1 MKSILTLFIVAVF
14 SALFNINAIS
24 ADKPADKKTEKTD
37 TQEKFRPFHGTIK
50 SVDKV
55 ATTITLEGQ
64 SAQKFAIT
72 SDTKINK
79 DGKPVAFADIVV
91 GDSVGGRA
99 KETGEGKWTAMT
111 INAGK
116 RPAAKPEDKVKK

>member
-1 MKSILTLFIVAVF
+1 MKGILTLLLVAVIT
-14 SALFNINAIS
+14 ALFNINAIS
-24 ADKPADKKTEKTD
+24 ADKPADKKTEKAD
-37 TQEKFRPFHGTIK
+37 TQEKFRPFRGTIK

-55 ATTITLEGQ
+55 ARTITLEGE

-79 DGKPVAFADIVV
+79 DGKPAAFADIVV

-116 RPAAKPEDKVKK
+116 RPVAKPEDKVKK